1 MDIGKTLGGILGA
14 IAPTIGTAFGGPLG
28 GMAARAITEALG
40 IDAASSE
47 EQISAAVSNATPE
60 QLLAL
65 KKADNDFKAQ
75 MKSLDIDLIKIMA
88 ADTAN
93 ARQMQMTTRDL
104 TPRIL
109 AAAVVGG
116 LFGLLT
122 IMAFHDL
129 PAANKDALMLLLGAL
144 NSAFGAV
151 MGFYFGSSA
160 SSQKKDDTIKSLT
173 Q

>member
-47 EQISAAVSNATPE
+47 EQITAAVSNATPE

-75 MKSLDIDLIKIMA
+75 MKSLDIDLVKIMA

-93 ARQMQMTTRDL
+93 AREMQMQTRDL

-109 AAAVVGG
+109 AAAVCSG
-116 LFGLLT
+116 LFGLLG

-129 PAANKDALMLLLGAL
+129 PAPNKDALMLLLGAL

-173 Q
+173 K